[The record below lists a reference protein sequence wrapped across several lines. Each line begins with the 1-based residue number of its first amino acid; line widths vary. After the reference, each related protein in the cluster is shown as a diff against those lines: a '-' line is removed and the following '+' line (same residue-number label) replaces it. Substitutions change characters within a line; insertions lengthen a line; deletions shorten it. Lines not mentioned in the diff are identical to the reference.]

1 MWIPCVP
8 LLPSIARLRL
18 LYVQVGFV
26 PKYLQ
31 RKLLTIKHHS
41 TMEKKE
47 LSPFVQGM
55 LALRKHE
62 IEEASHHINE
72 ERNKR
77 MNFITR
83 IF

>member
-1 MWIPCVP
+1 
-8 LLPSIARLRL
+8 
-18 LYVQVGFV
+18 
-26 PKYLQ
+26 
-31 RKLLTIKHHS
+31 
-41 TMEKKE
+41 MEKKE

-72 ERNKR
+72 EQNKR

>member
-1 MWIPCVP
+1 
-8 LLPSIARLRL
+8 
-18 LYVQVGFV
+18 
-26 PKYLQ
+26 
-31 RKLLTIKHHS
+31 
-41 TMEKKE
+41 MEKKE

-55 LALRKHE
+55 LALRKYE

-72 ERNKR
+72 ERNKK